1 MQLKDIVASLFEL
14 WNLMDSSKE
23 ERSNFSRVTR
33 IFGISEAEI
42 TEPGLLSTEIIEQVE
57 YQSPHLLILIF
68 CTLNIKFLVIS
79 LTGIGRS
86 GETR

>member
-1 MQLKDIVASLFEL
+1 MQLKDIVASLLEL

-42 TEPGLLSTEIIEQVE
+42 TEPGVLSTEIIEQVE
-57 YQSPHLLILIF
+57 CQSPHLILIF
-68 CTLNIKFLVIS
+68 CKLNIKFLVIS
-79 LTGIGRS
+79 LTGICRS